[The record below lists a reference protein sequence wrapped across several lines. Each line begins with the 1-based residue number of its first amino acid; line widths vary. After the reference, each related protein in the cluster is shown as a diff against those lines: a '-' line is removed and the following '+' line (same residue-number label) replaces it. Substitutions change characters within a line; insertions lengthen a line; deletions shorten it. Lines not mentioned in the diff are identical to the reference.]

1 MRAGLLNL
9 RRAFSL
15 PWGRGVSASP
25 DGIRADATD
34 NKLML
39 ASAHRFASGRGR
51 KLSNG
56 AAFSL
61 FRSHLFYCTL
71 LAQCPQTARGPGNGA
86 QQTSPRPRSRRLSA
100 LRQTALL
107 ALQQTVSAQ
116 QNVQRRW
123 C

>member
-56 AAFSL
+56 FV
-61 FRSHLFYCTL
+61 F
-71 LAQCPQTARGPGNGA
+71 LAK
-86 QQTSPRPRSRRLSA
+86 
-100 LRQTALL
+100 
-107 ALQQTVSAQ
+107 V
-116 QNVQRRW
+116 VY
-123 C
+123 